1 MQHFACTVGVDLLN
15 GAVRTEGPKS
25 EPQAST
31 LRSISERQSRPVC
44 RNAPEDGHG
53 GIFATTHWSVVLAAG
68 EENTQ
73 QSAAALEQL
82 CRTYWYP
89 LYGYVR
95 RRGHSP
101 EDAQDLTQ
109 EFFARFLER
118 ESFSLADP
126 ARGRFRTFLLKSLQ
140 NFLTDDWKRVH
151 RAKRGGNAFVLPLDG
166 DMAEARHINELAETL
181 TPERAYEE
189 HWALTLLEQVLAR
202 MHEDYARA
210 GKARLFEA
218 LQDLLWGVV
227 ASVSYAELA
236 KELAMTEGALRVAVH
251 RLRADYRERLRAEVA
266 HTVSDPGEVDAEL
279 RHLISV
285 VSGQE

>member
-1 MQHFACTVGVDLLN
+1 M
-15 GAVRTEGPKS
+15 RTEEPDS
-25 EPQAST
+25 EPQA
-31 LRSISERQSRPVC
+31 
-44 RNAPEDGHG
+44 HG
-53 GIFATTHWSVVLAAG
+53 GVFATTHWSVVLAAG
-68 EENTQ
+68 EENTP

-82 CRTYWYP
+82 CRAYWYP

-95 RRGHSP
+95 RRGYSP

-109 EFFARFLER
+109 EFFGRFIER

-151 RAKRGGNAFVLPLDG
+151 RAKRGGSAFVLPLDG
-166 DMAEARHINELAETL
+166 GAAGGRQLDELTEKL

-189 HWALTLLEQVLAR
+189 RWALTLLEQVLAR
-202 MHEDYARA
+202 MREDYGRA
-210 GKARLFEA
+210 GKAGLFEA
-218 LQDLLWGVV
+218 LQDLLWGAV
-227 ASVSYAELA
+227 ASVTYAELA
-236 KELAMTEGALRVAVH
+236 KQLAMTEGALRVAVH

-285 VSGQE
+285 VSGRE